1 MDKNYHKIKNRINI
15 LQLKKGTEKAN
26 KIINKIYYS
35 NKNEEEKEI
44 KKAQKSLKQRLT
56 NIILEISDECCTNEE
71 FKVNLFK
78 TIDSI
83 ASQLKSYNNRLLLVD
98 ASMDQIPEFAYLLNS
113 IEETKT
119 LENENIQAF
128 LSNIG
133 LMETKEYSDQD
144 YLIKWKLSPLIKNE
158 LDIDSLIVKLNKFK
172 NTIVDN
178 LSILFDKRED
188 EKQEIIKKVLP
199 RINDEYKKDKKRR
212 KEEKRQRKEERKQ
225 RREER
230 RQRKAE
236 RKQAK
241 RERKTEEDIDHVSLD
256 ESLHL
261 DNADKELMTME
272 EIKNNGKDIYDNLD
286 KLIDVSSPIKISKR
300 RLIKPKKDED
310 SEMDIIN

>member
-199 RINDEYKKDKKRR
+199 RINDEYKKGKKRR